1 MKKKI
6 IVTNV
11 IIVVLAL
18 LILFLSGISITK
30 SIYKKQ
36 AEERIIDVTNIYAE
50 NYSSYD
56 KVVKNVPK
64 DYRVTVVDKAGKVL
78 SDSET
83 ADVSNMENH
92 IDREEIVAAL
102 HGKTVAVTRR
112 SDTTNKDMV
121 YSAVKVNLSADD
133 YVFVRVSTPV
143 DSVNL
148 YATSTILPNFYV
160 LIAAIIAAVILSVV
174 LTKSLVKPMAEIKNS
189 LIALNNGTFTP
200 STPSEKD
207 PEINKMMSEIN
218 DIGAKLSDTITTV
231 SEDNKKLDYI
241 LNNVSDGIVVITA
254 DGNIEVMNDNAKLV
268 FGVKN
273 DAISS
278 NYTVLSAN
286 EKFISAVSDA
296 VNERINK
303 VFEFT
308 TAAHDVYLTSIRC
321 LDGGMTIIVLSDITA
336 VKHGEEIRSEFFANA
351 SHELKTPLTAIKG
364 FNDVIGMKSKDGD
377 IKTLSA
383 KIDKE
388 VNRVV
393 SLIDDMLNLSKLET
407 TNTPIVEKVDLIAV
421 AREAEESISA
431 LARDKNVNIEIS
443 GEGTV
448 DMEKDHAY
456 ELVKNLMENA
466 VRYNEDG
473 GHVIVSVDE
482 KADKVTLIVKD
493 DGIGIDEENQSRI
506 FERFYRVN
514 KSRSRETGGTGLG
527 LSIVRGIL
535 EAYGGRLAFSARRQG
550 GLVARVTVPVREVSG
565 ETSPLDDDSLATGD
579 NAVRDNRDETAS

>member
-11 IIVVLAL
+11 IIVVCAL
-18 LILFLSGISITK
+18 LVLFLSGISITK

-36 AEERIIDVTNIYAE
+36 AEERIIDVANIYAE
-50 NYSSYD
+50 NYTSSD

-64 DYRVTVVDKAGKVL
+64 DYRVTVIDKSGKVL

-92 IDREEIVAAL
+92 IDRKEIVAAL
-102 HGKTVAVTRR
+102 HGKPVAVTRR

-121 YSAVKVNLSADD
+121 YSAVKVDLSADD

-207 PEINKMMSEIN
+207 PEINKMLSEIN
-218 DIGAKLSDTITTV
+218 DIGEKLSDTITTV

-254 DGNIEVMNDNAKLV
+254 NGNIEVMNDNAKLV
-268 FGVKN
+268 FDVKN

-364 FNDVIGMKSKDGD
+364 FNDVIGMKSKDDD
-377 IKTLSA
+377 IRTLSL

-407 TNTPIVEKVDLIAV
+407 TKTPIVEKVDLVAV
-421 AREAEESISA
+421 AYDAEESISA
-431 LARDKNVNIEIS
+431 LASDKNVNIAIS

-448 DMEKDHAY
+448 EMEKDHAY

-466 VRYNEDG
+466 VRYNEDD
-473 GHVIVSVDE
+473 GHVFVSVDE
-482 KADKVTLIVKD
+482 KADKVTLKVKD

-527 LSIVRGIL
+527 LSIVKHVAEL
-535 EAYGGRLAFSARRQG
+535 YGAKLTLSSTLGAG
-550 GLVARVTVPVREVSG
+550 TEITVSFKK
-565 ETSPLDDDSLATGD
+565 
-579 NAVRDNRDETAS
+579 

>member
-11 IIVVLAL
+11 IIVVFAL
-18 LILFLSGISITK
+18 LVLFLSGISITK

-36 AEERIIDVTNIYAE
+36 AEERIIDVANIYAE
-50 NYSSYD
+50 NYTSSD

-64 DYRVTVVDKAGKVL
+64 DYRVTVIDKSGKVL

-102 HGKTVAVTRR
+102 HGKPVAVTRR

-121 YSAVKVNLSADD
+121 YSAVKVDLSADD

-207 PEINKMMSEIN
+207 PEINKMLSEIN
-218 DIGAKLSDTITTV
+218 DIGEKLSDTITTV

-254 DGNIEVMNDNAKLV
+254 NGNIEVMNDNAKLV
-268 FGVKN
+268 FDVKN

-364 FNDVIGMKSKDGD
+364 FNDVIGMKSKDDD
-377 IKTLSA
+377 IRTLSL

-407 TNTPIVEKVDLIAV
+407 TKTPIVEKVDLVAV
-421 AREAEESISA
+421 AYDAEESISA
-431 LARDKNVNIEIS
+431 LARAKNVNIEIS

-448 DMEKDHAY
+448 EMEKDHAY

-473 GHVIVSVDE
+473 GHVFVSVDE
-482 KADKVTLIVKD
+482 KSDKVTLKVKD

-527 LSIVRGIL
+527 LSIVKHVAEL
-535 EAYGGRLAFSARRQG
+535 YGAKLTLASTLGAG
-550 GLVARVTVPVREVSG
+550 TEITVSFKK
-565 ETSPLDDDSLATGD
+565 
-579 NAVRDNRDETAS
+579 

>member
-11 IIVVLAL
+11 IIVVFAL

-50 NYSSYD
+50 NYTSSD

-121 YSAVKVNLSADD
+121 YSAVKVDLSSDD

-174 LTKSLVKPMAEIKNS
+174 LTKSLVKPMAEIKNN

-207 PEINKMMSEIN
+207 PEINKMLSEIN
-218 DIGAKLSDTITTV
+218 DIGEKLSDTITTV

-254 DGNIEVMNDNAKLV
+254 NGNIEVMNDNAKLV
-268 FGVKN
+268 FDVKN

-364 FNDVIGMKSKDGD
+364 FNDVIGMKSKDDD
-377 IKTLSA
+377 IRTLSS

-407 TNTPIVEKVDLIAV
+407 TKTPIVEKVDLVAV
-421 AREAEESISA
+421 AYDAEESISA
-431 LARDKNVNIEIS
+431 LARAKNVNIEIS

-448 DMEKDHAY
+448 EMEKDHAY

-473 GHVIVSVDE
+473 GHVLVSVDE
-482 KADKVTLIVKD
+482 KADKVTLKVKD

-527 LSIVRGIL
+527 LSIVKHVAEL
-535 EAYGGRLAFSARRQG
+535 YGAKLTLSSTLGAG
-550 GLVARVTVPVREVSG
+550 TEITVSFKK
-565 ETSPLDDDSLATGD
+565 
-579 NAVRDNRDETAS
+579 

>member
-11 IIVVLAL
+11 IIVVFAL

-30 SIYKKQ
+30 SINKKQ
-36 AEERIIDVTNIYAE
+36 AEERIIDVANIYAE
-50 NYSSYD
+50 NYTSSD

-64 DYRVTVVDKAGKVL
+64 DYRVTVVDKSGKVL

-102 HGKTVAVTRR
+102 HGKPVAVTRR
-112 SDTTNKDMV
+112 SNTTNKDMV
-121 YSAVKVNLSADD
+121 YSAVKVDLSSDD

-207 PEINKMMSEIN
+207 PEINKMLSEIN
-218 DIGAKLSDTITTV
+218 DIGKKLSDTITTV

-254 DGNIEVMNDNAKLV
+254 NGNIEVMNDNAKLI
-268 FGVKN
+268 FDVKN

-364 FNDVIGMKSKDGD
+364 FNDVIGMKSKDDD
-377 IKTLSA
+377 IRTLSS

-393 SLIDDMLNLSKLET
+393 LLIDDMLNLSKLET
-407 TNTPIVEKVDLIAV
+407 TKTPIVEKVDLVAV
-421 AREAEESISA
+421 AYDAEESISA
-431 LARDKNVNIEIS
+431 LARAKNVNIEIS

-448 DMEKDHAY
+448 EMEKDHAY

-473 GHVIVSVDE
+473 GHVFVSVDE
-482 KADKVTLIVKD
+482 KAGKVTLKVKD

-527 LSIVRGIL
+527 LSIVKHVAEL
-535 EAYGGRLAFSARRQG
+535 YGAKLTLSSTLGAG
-550 GLVARVTVPVREVSG
+550 TEITVSFKK
-565 ETSPLDDDSLATGD
+565 
-579 NAVRDNRDETAS
+579 

>member
-11 IIVVLAL
+11 IIVVFAL

-36 AEERIIDVTNIYAE
+36 AEERIIDVANIYAE
-50 NYSSYD
+50 NYTSSD

-102 HGKTVAVTRR
+102 HGKPVAVTRR

-121 YSAVKVNLSADD
+121 YSAVKVDLSSDD

-207 PEINKMMSEIN
+207 PEINKMLSEIN
-218 DIGAKLSDTITTV
+218 DIGEKLSDTITTV

-254 DGNIEVMNDNAKLV
+254 NGNIEVMNDNAKLV
-268 FGVKN
+268 FDVKN

-308 TAAHDVYLTSIRC
+308 TATHDVYLTSIRC

-364 FNDVIGMKSKDGD
+364 FNDVIGMKSKDDD
-377 IKTLSA
+377 IRTLSS

-407 TNTPIVEKVDLIAV
+407 TKTPIVEKVDLAAV
-421 AREAEESISA
+421 AYDAEESISA
-431 LARDKNVNIEIS
+431 LARAKNVNIEIS

-448 DMEKDHAY
+448 EMEKDHSY

-473 GHVIVSVDE
+473 GHVFVSVDE
-482 KADKVTLIVKD
+482 KSDKVTLKVKD

-527 LSIVRGIL
+527 LSIVKH
-535 EAYGGRLAFSARRQG
+535 
-550 GLVARVTVPVREVSG
+550 VAELYDAKLTLSSTLGAGTEITVSFKK
-565 ETSPLDDDSLATGD
+565 
-579 NAVRDNRDETAS
+579 

>member
-11 IIVVLAL
+11 IIVVFAL

-30 SIYKKQ
+30 SINKKQ
-36 AEERIIDVTNIYAE
+36 AEERIIDVANIYAE
-50 NYSSYD
+50 NYTSSD

-64 DYRVTVVDKAGKVL
+64 DYRVTVVDKSGKVL

-102 HGKTVAVTRR
+102 HGKPVAVTRR

-121 YSAVKVNLSADD
+121 YSAVKVDLSADD

-174 LTKSLVKPMAEIKNS
+174 LTKSLVKPMAEIKNN

-207 PEINKMMSEIN
+207 PEINKMLSEIN
-218 DIGAKLSDTITTV
+218 DIGEKLSDTITTV

-254 DGNIEVMNDNAKLV
+254 NGNIEVMNDNAKLI
-268 FGVKN
+268 FDVKN

-321 LDGGMTIIVLSDITA
+321 LDGDMTIIVLSDITA

-364 FNDVIGMKSKDGD
+364 FNDVIGMKSKDDD
-377 IKTLSA
+377 IRTLSS

-407 TNTPIVEKVDLIAV
+407 TKTPIVEKVDLVAV
-421 AREAEESISA
+421 AHDAEESISA

-473 GHVIVSVDE
+473 GHVFVSVDE
-482 KADKVTLIVKD
+482 KADKVTLKVKD

-527 LSIVRGIL
+527 LSIVKHVAEL
-535 EAYGGRLAFSARRQG
+535 YGARLTLSSTLGAG
-550 GLVARVTVPVREVSG
+550 TEITVSFKK
-565 ETSPLDDDSLATGD
+565 
-579 NAVRDNRDETAS
+579 

>member
-11 IIVVLAL
+11 IIVVFAL

-36 AEERIIDVTNIYAE
+36 AEERIIDVANIYAE
-50 NYSSYD
+50 NYTSSD

-64 DYRVTVVDKAGKVL
+64 DYRVTVVDKSGKVL

-102 HGKTVAVTRR
+102 HGKPVAVTRR

-121 YSAVKVNLSADD
+121 YSAVKVDLSADD

-174 LTKSLVKPMAEIKNS
+174 LTKSLVKPMAEIKNN

-207 PEINKMMSEIN
+207 PEINKMLSEIN
-218 DIGAKLSDTITTV
+218 DIGEKLSDTITTV

-241 LNNVSDGIVVITA
+241 LNNVSDGIVVITRE
-254 DGNIEVMNDNAKLV
+254 GNIEVMNDNAKLV
-268 FGVKN
+268 FDVKN

-364 FNDVIGMKSKDGD
+364 FNDVIGMKSKDDD
-377 IKTLSA
+377 IRTLSL

-407 TNTPIVEKVDLIAV
+407 TKTPIVEKVDLVAV
-421 AREAEESISA
+421 AYDAEESISA
-431 LARDKNVNIEIS
+431 LARNKNVNIEIL
-443 GEGTV
+443 GEGV
-448 DMEKDHAY
+448 VEMEKDHAY

-473 GHVIVSVDE
+473 GHVLVSVNE
-482 KADKVTLIVKD
+482 MSDKVTLKVKD

-527 LSIVRGIL
+527 LSIVKH
-535 EAYGGRLAFSARRQG
+535 
-550 GLVARVTVPVREVSG
+550 VAELYDAKLTLSSTLGAGTEITVSFKK
-565 ETSPLDDDSLATGD
+565 
-579 NAVRDNRDETAS
+579 

>member
-11 IIVVLAL
+11 IIVVFAL

-36 AEERIIDVTNIYAE
+36 AEERIIDVANIYAE
-50 NYSSYD
+50 NYTSSD

-92 IDREEIVAAL
+92 IDRKEIVAAL
-102 HGKTVAVTRR
+102 HGKPVAVTRR

-121 YSAVKVNLSADD
+121 YSAVKVDLSADD

-174 LTKSLVKPMAEIKNS
+174 LTKSLVKPMAEIKNN

-207 PEINKMMSEIN
+207 PEINKMLSEIN
-218 DIGAKLSDTITTV
+218 DIGEKLSDTITTV

-241 LNNVSDGIVVITA
+241 LNNVSDGIVVITRE
-254 DGNIEVMNDNAKLV
+254 GNIEVMNDNAKLV
-268 FGVKN
+268 FDVKN

-377 IKTLSA
+377 IGTLSA

-407 TNTPIVEKVDLIAV
+407 TKTPIVEKVDLVAV
-421 AREAEESISA
+421 AYDAEESISA
-431 LARDKNVNIEIS
+431 LARNKNVNIEIS
-443 GEGTV
+443 GEGV
-448 DMEKDHAY
+448 VEMEKDHAY

-473 GHVIVSVDE
+473 GHVFVSVDE
-482 KADKVTLIVKD
+482 KADKVTLKVKD

-527 LSIVRGIL
+527 LSIVKH
-535 EAYGGRLAFSARRQG
+535 
-550 GLVARVTVPVREVSG
+550 VAELYDAKLTLSSTLGAGTEITVSFKK
-565 ETSPLDDDSLATGD
+565 
-579 NAVRDNRDETAS
+579 

>member
-11 IIVVLAL
+11 IIVVFAL

-30 SIYKKQ
+30 SINKKQ
-36 AEERIIDVTNIYAE
+36 AEERIIDVANIYAE
-50 NYSSYD
+50 NYTSSD

-64 DYRVTVVDKAGKVL
+64 NYRVTVVDKTGKVL

-83 ADVSNMENH
+83 EDVSNMENH

-102 HGKTVAVTRR
+102 HGKPVAVTRR

-121 YSAVKVNLSADD
+121 YSAVKVDLSSDD

-174 LTKSLVKPMAEIKNS
+174 LTKSLVKPMAEIKNN

-207 PEINKMMSEIN
+207 PEINKMLSEIN
-218 DIGAKLSDTITTV
+218 DIGEKLSDTITTV

-254 DGNIEVMNDNAKLV
+254 NGNIEVMNDNAKLV
-268 FGVKN
+268 FDVKN

-364 FNDVIGMKSKDGD
+364 FNDVIGMKSKDDD
-377 IKTLSA
+377 IRTLSA

-407 TNTPIVEKVDLIAV
+407 TKTPIVEKVDLVAV
-421 AREAEESISA
+421 AYDAEESISA

-448 DMEKDHAY
+448 EMEKDHAY

-473 GHVIVSVDE
+473 GHVFVSVDE
-482 KADKVTLIVKD
+482 KSDKVTLKVKD

-527 LSIVRGIL
+527 LSIVKH
-535 EAYGGRLAFSARRQG
+535 
-550 GLVARVTVPVREVSG
+550 VAELYDAKLTLSSTLGAGTEITVSFKK
-565 ETSPLDDDSLATGD
+565 
-579 NAVRDNRDETAS
+579 

>member
-11 IIVVLAL
+11 IIVVFAL
-18 LILFLSGISITK
+18 LVLFLSGISITK

-36 AEERIIDVTNIYAE
+36 AEERIIDVANIYAE
-50 NYSSYD
+50 NYTSFD

-64 DYRVTVVDKAGKVL
+64 DYRVTVVDKSGKVL

-102 HGKTVAVTRR
+102 HGKSVAVTRR

-121 YSAVKVNLSADD
+121 YSAVKVNLSSDD

-160 LIAAIIAAVILSVV
+160 LIAAIIAAVILSIV

-218 DIGAKLSDTITTV
+218 DIGEKLSDTITTV

-254 DGNIEVMNDNAKLV
+254 DGNIEIMNDNAKLV
-268 FGVKN
+268 FDVKN

-336 VKHGEEIRSEFFANA
+336 VKQGEEIRSEFFANA

-364 FNDVIGMKSKDGD
+364 FNDIIGMKSKDDD
-377 IKTLSA
+377 IRTLSS

-407 TNTPIVEKVDLIAV
+407 TKTPIVEKVDLVAV
-421 AREAEESISA
+421 AYDAEESISA

-482 KADKVTLIVKD
+482 KADKVTLKVKD

-527 LSIVRGIL
+527 LSIVKH
-535 EAYGGRLAFSARRQG
+535 
-550 GLVARVTVPVREVSG
+550 VAELNGAKLTLSSTLGAGTEITVSFKK
-565 ETSPLDDDSLATGD
+565 
-579 NAVRDNRDETAS
+579 

>member
-11 IIVVLAL
+11 IIVVFAL

-36 AEERIIDVTNIYAE
+36 AEERIIDVANIYAE
-50 NYSSYD
+50 NYTSSD

-64 DYRVTVVDKAGKVL
+64 DYRVTVVDKSGKVL

-102 HGKTVAVTRR
+102 HGKPVAVTRR

-121 YSAVKVNLSADD
+121 YSAVKVDLSADD

-174 LTKSLVKPMAEIKNS
+174 LTKSLVKPMAEIKNN

-207 PEINKMMSEIN
+207 PEINKMLSEIN
-218 DIGAKLSDTITTV
+218 DIGEKLSDTITTV

-241 LNNVSDGIVVITA
+241 LNNVSDGIVVITRE
-254 DGNIEVMNDNAKLV
+254 GNIEVMNDNAKLV
-268 FGVKN
+268 FDVKN

-296 VNERINK
+296 VSERINK

-377 IKTLSA
+377 IGTLSA

-407 TNTPIVEKVDLIAV
+407 TKTPIVEKVDLVAV
-421 AREAEESISA
+421 AYDAEESISA
-431 LARDKNVNIEIS
+431 LARNKNVNIEIS
-443 GEGTV
+443 GEGV
-448 DMEKDHAY
+448 VEMEKDHAY

-473 GHVIVSVDE
+473 GHVFVSVDE
-482 KADKVTLIVKD
+482 KSDKVTLKVKD

-527 LSIVRGIL
+527 LSIVKH
-535 EAYGGRLAFSARRQG
+535 
-550 GLVARVTVPVREVSG
+550 VAELYDAKLTLSSTLGAGTEITVSFKK
-565 ETSPLDDDSLATGD
+565 
-579 NAVRDNRDETAS
+579 

>member
-36 AEERIIDVTNIYAE
+36 AEERIIDVTNIFAE

-407 TNTPIVEKVDLIAV
+407 TKTPIVEKVDLIAV
-421 AREAEESISA
+421 ARDAEESISA

-448 DMEKDHAY
+448 EMEKDHAY

-473 GHVIVSVDE
+473 GHVFVSVDE
-482 KADKVTLIVKD
+482 KTDKVTLKVKD

-527 LSIVRGIL
+527 LSIVKHVAEL
-535 EAYGGRLAFSARRQG
+535 YGAKLTLSSTLGAG
-550 GLVARVTVPVREVSG
+550 TEITVSFKK
-565 ETSPLDDDSLATGD
+565 
-579 NAVRDNRDETAS
+579 

>member
-11 IIVVLAL
+11 IIVVFAL

-50 NYSSYD
+50 NYTSSD

-64 DYRVTVVDKAGKVL
+64 DYRVTVVDKSGKVL

-102 HGKTVAVTRR
+102 HGKPVAVTRR
-112 SDTTNKDMV
+112 SNTTNKDMV
-121 YSAVKVNLSADD
+121 YSAVKVDLSADD

-160 LIAAIIAAVILSVV
+160 LIAAIFAAVILSVV

-207 PEINKMMSEIN
+207 PEINKMLSEIN
-218 DIGAKLSDTITTV
+218 DIGEKLSDTITTV

-254 DGNIEVMNDNAKLV
+254 NGNIEVMNDNAKLV
-268 FGVKN
+268 FDVKN

-364 FNDVIGMKSKDGD
+364 FNDVIGMKSKDDD
-377 IKTLSA
+377 IRTLSS

-407 TNTPIVEKVDLIAV
+407 TKTPIVEKVDLVAV
-421 AREAEESISA
+421 AYDAEESISA
-431 LARDKNVNIEIS
+431 LARAKNVNIEIS

-448 DMEKDHAY
+448 EMEKDHAY

-473 GHVIVSVDE
+473 GHVFVSVDE
-482 KADKVTLIVKD
+482 KSDKVTLKVKD

-527 LSIVRGIL
+527 LSIVKHVAEL
-535 EAYGGRLAFSARRQG
+535 YGAKLTLASTLGAG
-550 GLVARVTVPVREVSG
+550 TEITVSFKK
-565 ETSPLDDDSLATGD
+565 
-579 NAVRDNRDETAS
+579 

>member
-11 IIVVLAL
+11 IIVVFAL

-36 AEERIIDVTNIYAE
+36 AEERIIDVANIYAE
-50 NYSSYD
+50 NYTSSD

-64 DYRVTVVDKAGKVL
+64 DYRVTVVDKSGKVL

-102 HGKTVAVTRR
+102 HGKPVAVTRR

-207 PEINKMMSEIN
+207 PEINKMLSEIN
-218 DIGAKLSDTITTV
+218 DIGEKLSDTITTV

-241 LNNVSDGIVVITA
+241 LNNVSDGIVVITRE
-254 DGNIEVMNDNAKLV
+254 GNIEVMNDNAKLV
-268 FGVKN
+268 FDVKN

-377 IKTLSA
+377 IGTLSA

-407 TNTPIVEKVDLIAV
+407 TKTPIVEKVDLVAV
-421 AREAEESISA
+421 AYDAEESISA
-431 LARDKNVNIEIS
+431 LARNKNVNIEIS
-443 GEGTV
+443 GEGV
-448 DMEKDHAY
+448 VEMEKDHAY

-473 GHVIVSVDE
+473 GHVFVSVDE
-482 KADKVTLIVKD
+482 KTDKVTLKVKD

-527 LSIVRGIL
+527 LSIVKHVAEL
-535 EAYGGRLAFSARRQG
+535 YGAKLTLSSTLGAG
-550 GLVARVTVPVREVSG
+550 TEITVSFKK
-565 ETSPLDDDSLATGD
+565 
-579 NAVRDNRDETAS
+579 

>member
-11 IIVVLAL
+11 IIVVFAL

-36 AEERIIDVTNIYAE
+36 AEERIIDVANIYAE
-50 NYSSYD
+50 NYTSSD

-64 DYRVTVVDKAGKVL
+64 DYRVTVVDKSGKVL

-92 IDREEIVAAL
+92 IDRKEIVAAL
-102 HGKTVAVTRR
+102 HGKPVAVTRR

-121 YSAVKVNLSADD
+121 YSAVKVDLSADD

-207 PEINKMMSEIN
+207 PEINKMLSEIN
-218 DIGAKLSDTITTV
+218 DIGEKLSDTITTV

-254 DGNIEVMNDNAKLV
+254 NGNIEVMNDNAKLV
-268 FGVKN
+268 FDVKN

-364 FNDVIGMKSKDGD
+364 FNDVIGMKSKDDD
-377 IKTLSA
+377 IRTLSA

-388 VNRVV
+388 VNRIV

-407 TNTPIVEKVDLIAV
+407 TKTPIVEKVDLVAV
-421 AREAEESISA
+421 AYDAEESISA

-448 DMEKDHAY
+448 EMEKDHAY

-466 VRYNEDG
+466 VRYNEDD
-473 GHVIVSVDE
+473 GHVFVSVDE
-482 KADKVTLIVKD
+482 KADKVTLKVKD

-527 LSIVRGIL
+527 LSIVKHVAEL
-535 EAYGGRLAFSARRQG
+535 YGAKLTLSSTLGAG
-550 GLVARVTVPVREVSG
+550 TEITVSFKK
-565 ETSPLDDDSLATGD
+565 
-579 NAVRDNRDETAS
+579 

>member
-11 IIVVLAL
+11 IIVVFAL

-36 AEERIIDVTNIYAE
+36 AEERIIDVANIYAE
-50 NYSSYD
+50 NYTSSD

-64 DYRVTVVDKAGKVL
+64 DYRVTVVDKSGKVL

-102 HGKTVAVTRR
+102 HGKPVAVTRR

-121 YSAVKVNLSADD
+121 YSAVKVDLSADD

-174 LTKSLVKPMAEIKNS
+174 LTKSLVKPMAEIKNN

-207 PEINKMMSEIN
+207 PEINKMLSEIN
-218 DIGAKLSDTITTV
+218 DIGEKLSDTITTV

-241 LNNVSDGIVVITA
+241 LNNVSDGIVVITRE
-254 DGNIEVMNDNAKLV
+254 GNIEVMNDNAKLV
-268 FGVKN
+268 FDVKN

-377 IKTLSA
+377 IGTLSA

-407 TNTPIVEKVDLIAV
+407 TKTPIVEKVDLVAV
-421 AREAEESISA
+421 AYDAEESISA
-431 LARDKNVNIEIS
+431 LARNKNVNIEIS
-443 GEGTV
+443 GEGV
-448 DMEKDHAY
+448 VEMEKDHAY

-473 GHVIVSVDE
+473 GHVFVSVDE
-482 KADKVTLIVKD
+482 KADKVTLKVKD

-527 LSIVRGIL
+527 LSIVKH
-535 EAYGGRLAFSARRQG
+535 
-550 GLVARVTVPVREVSG
+550 VAELYDAKLTLSSTLGAGTEITVSFKK
-565 ETSPLDDDSLATGD
+565 
-579 NAVRDNRDETAS
+579 

>member
-11 IIVVLAL
+11 IIVVFAL
-18 LILFLSGISITK
+18 LVLFLSGISITK

-36 AEERIIDVTNIYAE
+36 AEERIIDVANIYAE
-50 NYSSYD
+50 NYTSFD

-64 DYRVTVVDKAGKVL
+64 DYRVTVVDKSGKVL

-102 HGKTVAVTRR
+102 HGKSVAVTRR

-121 YSAVKVNLSADD
+121 YSAVKVNLSSDD

-160 LIAAIIAAVILSVV
+160 LIAAIIAAVILSIV

-218 DIGAKLSDTITTV
+218 DIGEKLSDTITTV

-241 LNNVSDGIVVITA
+241 LNNVSDGIVVITG
-254 DGNIEVMNDNAKLV
+254 DGNIEIMNDNAKLV
-268 FGVKN
+268 FDVKN

-303 VFEFT
+303 VFEFM

-336 VKHGEEIRSEFFANA
+336 VKQGEEIRSEFFANA

-364 FNDVIGMKSKDGD
+364 FNDVIGMKSKDDD
-377 IKTLSA
+377 IRTLSS

-407 TNTPIVEKVDLIAV
+407 TKTPIVEKVDLVAV
-421 AREAEESISA
+421 AYDAEESISA

-466 VRYNEDG
+466 VRYNDDG

-482 KADKVTLIVKD
+482 KADKVTLKVKD

-527 LSIVRGIL
+527 LSIVKH
-535 EAYGGRLAFSARRQG
+535 
-550 GLVARVTVPVREVSG
+550 VAELYDAKLTLSSTLGAGTEITVSFKK
-565 ETSPLDDDSLATGD
+565 
-579 NAVRDNRDETAS
+579 

>member
-11 IIVVLAL
+11 IIVVCAL
-18 LILFLSGISITK
+18 LVLFLSGISITK

-36 AEERIIDVTNIYAE
+36 AEERIIDVANIYAE
-50 NYSSYD
+50 NFTSSD

-64 DYRVTVVDKAGKVL
+64 DYRVTVVDKSGKVL

-102 HGKTVAVTRR
+102 HGKPVAVTRR

-121 YSAVKVNLSADD
+121 YSAVKVDLSSDD

-207 PEINKMMSEIN
+207 PEINKMLSEIN
-218 DIGAKLSDTITTV
+218 DVGEKLSDTITTV

-254 DGNIEVMNDNAKLV
+254 NGNIEVMNDNAKLV
-268 FGVKN
+268 FDVKN

-364 FNDVIGMKSKDGD
+364 FNDVIGMKSKDDG
-377 IKTLSA
+377 IRTLSA

-407 TNTPIVEKVDLIAV
+407 TKTPIVEKVDLIAV
-421 AREAEESISA
+421 AYDAEESISA
-431 LARDKNVNIEIS
+431 LARAKNVNIEIS
-443 GEGTV
+443 GKGIVE
-448 DMEKDHAY
+448 MEKDHAY

-473 GHVIVSVDE
+473 GHVLVSVDE
-482 KADKVTLIVKD
+482 SADKVTLKVKD

-527 LSIVRGIL
+527 LSIVKHVAEL
-535 EAYGGRLAFSARRQG
+535 YGAKLTLSSTLGAG
-550 GLVARVTVPVREVSG
+550 TEITVSFKK
-565 ETSPLDDDSLATGD
+565 
-579 NAVRDNRDETAS
+579 

>member
-11 IIVVLAL
+11 IIVVCAL
-18 LILFLSGISITK
+18 LVLFLSGISITK

-36 AEERIIDVTNIYAE
+36 AEERIIDVANIYAE
-50 NYSSYD
+50 NYTSSD

-64 DYRVTVVDKAGKVL
+64 DYRVTVIDKSGKVL

-92 IDREEIVAAL
+92 IDRKEIVAAL
-102 HGKTVAVTRR
+102 HGKPVAVTRR

-121 YSAVKVNLSADD
+121 YSAVKVDLSADD

-218 DIGAKLSDTITTV
+218 DIGEKLSDTITTV

-241 LNNVSDGIVVITA
+241 LNNVSDGIVVITT

-268 FGVKN
+268 FDVKN

-296 VNERINK
+296 VDERINK

-407 TNTPIVEKVDLIAV
+407 TKTPIVEKVDIVAV
-421 AREAEESISA
+421 AYDAEESISA
-431 LARDKNVNIEIS
+431 LARAKNVNIEIS

-448 DMEKDHAY
+448 EMEKDHAY

-473 GHVIVSVDE
+473 GHVFVTVDE
-482 KADKVTLIVKD
+482 KAGKVTLKVKD

-527 LSIVRGIL
+527 LSIVKHVAEL
-535 EAYGGRLAFSARRQG
+535 YGAKLTLSSTLGAG
-550 GLVARVTVPVREVSG
+550 TEITVSFKK
-565 ETSPLDDDSLATGD
+565 
-579 NAVRDNRDETAS
+579 

>member
-6 IVTNV
+6 ILTNV
-11 IIVVLAL
+11 IIVVCAL

-30 SIYKKQ
+30 SIYTKQ
-36 AEERIIDVTNIYAE
+36 AEERIIDVANIYAE
-50 NYSSYD
+50 NYTSFD
-56 KVVKNVPK
+56 KVVKNVPD
-64 DYRVTVVDKAGKVL
+64 DYRVTVIDKSGKVL

-83 ADVSNMENH
+83 ADVTNMGNH

-102 HGKTVAVTRR
+102 NGKPVAVTRR

-121 YSAVKVNLSADD
+121 YSAVKVDLSSDD

-148 YATSTILPNFYV
+148 YATSTILPTFYV
-160 LIAAIIAAVILSVV
+160 LIAAIVAAVILSVV
-174 LTKSLVKPMAEIKNS
+174 LTKSLVKPMVDVKNN
-189 LIALNNGTFTP
+189 LIALNNGTFKPT
-200 STPSEKD
+200 TPSEKD

-218 DIGAKLSDTITTV
+218 DIGAKLSDTINTV

-241 LNNVSDGIVVITA
+241 LNNVSDGIVVLKA

-268 FGVKN
+268 FDVKD

-278 NYTVLSAN
+278 NYSVLSAN
-286 EKFISAVSDA
+286 EKFISAVNDA

-364 FNDVIGMKSKDGD
+364 FNEVIGMKSKDGD

-393 SLIDDMLNLSKLET
+393 SLIDDMLNLSKLENT
-407 TNTPIVEKVDLIAV
+407 KTPIVEKVDLISV
-421 AREAEESISA
+421 ARDAEESISP

-443 GEGTV
+443 GGGVVE
-448 DMEKDHAY
+448 MEKDHAY

-473 GHVIVSVDE
+473 GHVFVTVEE
-482 KADKVTLIVKD
+482 KANKVTLKVKD

-527 LSIVRGIL
+527 LSIVKH
-535 EAYGGRLAFSARRQG
+535 
-550 GLVARVTVPVREVSG
+550 VAELYNAKLTLSSTLGAGTEITVSFKK
-565 ETSPLDDDSLATGD
+565 
-579 NAVRDNRDETAS
+579 

>member
-11 IIVVLAL
+11 IIVVFAL
-18 LILFLSGISITK
+18 LVLFLSGISITK

-36 AEERIIDVTNIYAE
+36 AEERIIDVANIYAE
-50 NYSSYD
+50 NYTSFD

-64 DYRVTVVDKAGKVL
+64 DYRVTVVDKSGKVL

-102 HGKTVAVTRR
+102 HGKSVAVTRR

-121 YSAVKVNLSADD
+121 YSAVKVNLSSDD

-160 LIAAIIAAVILSVV
+160 LIAAIIAAVILSIV

-218 DIGAKLSDTITTV
+218 DIGEKLSDTITTV

-254 DGNIEVMNDNAKLV
+254 DGNIEIMNDNAKLV
-268 FGVKN
+268 FDVKN

-321 LDGGMTIIVLSDITA
+321 LDGGMTITVLSDITA
-336 VKHGEEIRSEFFANA
+336 VKQGEEIRSEFFANA

-364 FNDVIGMKSKDGD
+364 FNDVIGMKSKDDD
-377 IKTLSA
+377 IRTLSS

-407 TNTPIVEKVDLIAV
+407 TKTPIVEKVDLVAV
-421 AREAEESISA
+421 AYDAEESISA

-482 KADKVTLIVKD
+482 KADKVTLKVKD

-527 LSIVRGIL
+527 LSIVKHVAEL
-535 EAYGGRLAFSARRQG
+535 YGAKLTLSSTLGAG
-550 GLVARVTVPVREVSG
+550 TEITVSFKK
-565 ETSPLDDDSLATGD
+565 
-579 NAVRDNRDETAS
+579 

>member
-11 IIVVLAL
+11 IIVVFAL

-30 SIYKKQ
+30 SINKKQ
-36 AEERIIDVTNIYAE
+36 AEERIIDVANIYAE
-50 NYSSYD
+50 NYTSSD

-102 HGKTVAVTRR
+102 HGKPVAVTRR

-121 YSAVKVNLSADD
+121 YSAVKVDLSADD

-207 PEINKMMSEIN
+207 PEINKMLSEIN
-218 DIGAKLSDTITTV
+218 DIGEKLSDTITTV

-254 DGNIEVMNDNAKLV
+254 NGNIEVMNDNAKLV
-268 FGVKN
+268 FDVKN

-364 FNDVIGMKSKDGD
+364 FNDVIGMKSKDDD
-377 IKTLSA
+377 IRTLSS

-407 TNTPIVEKVDLIAV
+407 TKTPIVEKVDLVAV
-421 AREAEESISA
+421 AYDAEESISA
-431 LARDKNVNIEIS
+431 LARAKNVNIEIS
-443 GEGTV
+443 GEGV
-448 DMEKDHAY
+448 VEMEKDHAY

-466 VRYNEDG
+466 VRYNEAG
-473 GHVIVSVDE
+473 GHVFVSVDE
-482 KADKVTLIVKD
+482 KSDKVTLKVKD

-527 LSIVRGIL
+527 LSIVKHVAEL
-535 EAYGGRLAFSARRQG
+535 YGAKLTLSSTLGAG
-550 GLVARVTVPVREVSG
+550 TEITVSFKK
-565 ETSPLDDDSLATGD
+565 
-579 NAVRDNRDETAS
+579 

>member
-407 TNTPIVEKVDLIAV
+407 TKTPIVEKVDLIAV

-448 DMEKDHAY
+448 EMEKDHAY

-473 GHVIVSVDE
+473 GHVFVSVDE
-482 KADKVTLIVKD
+482 KTDKVTLKVKD

-527 LSIVRGIL
+527 LSIVKHVAEL
-535 EAYGGRLAFSARRQG
+535 YGAKLTLSSTLGAG
-550 GLVARVTVPVREVSG
+550 TEITVSFKK
-565 ETSPLDDDSLATGD
+565 
-579 NAVRDNRDETAS
+579 

>member
-364 FNDVIGMKSKDGD
+364 FNDLIGIKSKDGD

-407 TNTPIVEKVDLIAV
+407 TKTPIVEKVDIIAV

-448 DMEKDHAY
+448 EMEKDHAY

-473 GHVIVSVDE
+473 GHVFVSVDE
-482 KADKVTLIVKD
+482 KTDKVTLKVKD

-527 LSIVRGIL
+527 LSIVKHVAEL
-535 EAYGGRLAFSARRQG
+535 YGAKLTLSSTLGAG
-550 GLVARVTVPVREVSG
+550 TEITVSFKK
-565 ETSPLDDDSLATGD
+565 
-579 NAVRDNRDETAS
+579 

>member
-11 IIVVLAL
+11 IIVVFAL

-36 AEERIIDVTNIYAE
+36 AEERIIDVANIYAE
-50 NYSSYD
+50 NYTSSD

-64 DYRVTVVDKAGKVL
+64 DYRVTVVDKSGKVL

-102 HGKTVAVTRR
+102 LGKPVAVTRR

-121 YSAVKVNLSADD
+121 YSAVKVDLSADD

-174 LTKSLVKPMAEIKNS
+174 LTKSLVKPMTEIKNS

-207 PEINKMMSEIN
+207 PEINKMLSEIN
-218 DIGAKLSDTITTV
+218 DIGEKLSDTITTV

-254 DGNIEVMNDNAKLV
+254 NGNIEVMNDNAKLV
-268 FGVKN
+268 FDVKN

-286 EKFISAVSDA
+286 EKFISSVSDA

-364 FNDVIGMKSKDGD
+364 FNDVIGMKSKDDD
-377 IKTLSA
+377 IRTLSS

-407 TNTPIVEKVDLIAV
+407 TKTPIVEKVDLVAV
-421 AREAEESISA
+421 AYDAEESISA

-448 DMEKDHAY
+448 EIEKDHAY

-466 VRYNEDG
+466 VRYNENG
-473 GHVIVSVDE
+473 GHVFVSVDD
-482 KADKVTLIVKD
+482 KSDKVTLKVKD

-527 LSIVRGIL
+527 LSIVKH
-535 EAYGGRLAFSARRQG
+535 
-550 GLVARVTVPVREVSG
+550 VAELYDAKLTLSSTLGAGTEITVSFKK
-565 ETSPLDDDSLATGD
+565 
-579 NAVRDNRDETAS
+579 

>member
-11 IIVVLAL
+11 IIVVFAL

-30 SIYKKQ
+30 SINKKQ
-36 AEERIIDVTNIYAE
+36 AEERIIDVANIYAE
-50 NYSSYD
+50 NYTSSD

-102 HGKTVAVTRR
+102 HGKPVAVTRR

-121 YSAVKVNLSADD
+121 YSAVKVDLSADD

-207 PEINKMMSEIN
+207 PEINKMLSEIN
-218 DIGAKLSDTITTV
+218 DIGEKLSDTITTV

-254 DGNIEVMNDNAKLV
+254 NGNIEVMNDNAKLV
-268 FGVKN
+268 FDVKN

-286 EKFISAVSDA
+286 EKFISSVSDA

-364 FNDVIGMKSKDGD
+364 FNDVIGMKSKDDD
-377 IKTLSA
+377 IRTLSS

-407 TNTPIVEKVDLIAV
+407 TKTPIVEKVDLVAV
-421 AREAEESISA
+421 AYDAEESISA
-431 LARDKNVNIEIS
+431 LARAKNVNIEIS
-443 GEGTV
+443 GEGTIE
-448 DMEKDHAY
+448 MEKDHAY

-466 VRYNEDG
+466 VRYNENG
-473 GHVIVSVDE
+473 GHVFVSVDE
-482 KADKVTLIVKD
+482 KADKVTLKVKD

-527 LSIVRGIL
+527 LSIVKHVAEL
-535 EAYGGRLAFSARRQG
+535 YGAKLTLSSTLGAG
-550 GLVARVTVPVREVSG
+550 TEITVSFKK
-565 ETSPLDDDSLATGD
+565 
-579 NAVRDNRDETAS
+579 

>member
-11 IIVVLAL
+11 IIVVFAL

-30 SIYKKQ
+30 SINKKQ
-36 AEERIIDVTNIYAE
+36 AEERIIDVANIYAE
-50 NYSSYD
+50 NYTSSD

-83 ADVSNMENH
+83 ANVSNMEKH

-121 YSAVKVNLSADD
+121 YSAVKVDLSSDD

-207 PEINKMMSEIN
+207 PEINKMLSEIN
-218 DIGAKLSDTITTV
+218 DIGEKLSDTITTV

-254 DGNIEVMNDNAKLV
+254 NGNIEVMNDNAKLV
-268 FGVKN
+268 FDVKN

-364 FNDVIGMKSKDGD
+364 FNDVIGMKSKDDD
-377 IKTLSA
+377 IRTLSS

-407 TNTPIVEKVDLIAV
+407 TKTPIVEKVDLVAV
-421 AREAEESISA
+421 AYDAEESISA

-448 DMEKDHAY
+448 EMEKDHAY

-466 VRYNEDG
+466 VRYNEVG

-482 KADKVTLIVKD
+482 KADKVTLKVKD

-527 LSIVRGIL
+527 LSIVKHVAEL
-535 EAYGGRLAFSARRQG
+535 YGAKLTLSSTLGAG
-550 GLVARVTVPVREVSG
+550 TEITVSFKK
-565 ETSPLDDDSLATGD
+565 
-579 NAVRDNRDETAS
+579 

>member
-11 IIVVLAL
+11 IIVVFAL
-18 LILFLSGISITK
+18 LVLFLSGISITK

-36 AEERIIDVTNIYAE
+36 AEERIIDVANIYAE
-50 NYSSYD
+50 NYTSFD

-64 DYRVTVVDKAGKVL
+64 DYRVTVVDKSGKVL

-102 HGKTVAVTRR
+102 HGKSVAVTRR

-121 YSAVKVNLSADD
+121 YSAVKVNLSSDD

-160 LIAAIIAAVILSVV
+160 LIAAIIAAVILSIV

-218 DIGAKLSDTITTV
+218 DIGEKLSDTITTV

-254 DGNIEVMNDNAKLV
+254 DGNIEIMNDNAKLV
-268 FGVKN
+268 FDVKN

-336 VKHGEEIRSEFFANA
+336 VKQGEEIRSEFFANA

-364 FNDVIGMKSKDGD
+364 FNDVIGMKSKDDD
-377 IKTLSA
+377 IRTLSS

-407 TNTPIVEKVDLIAV
+407 TKTPIVEKVDLVAV
-421 AREAEESISA
+421 AYDAEESISA

-473 GHVIVSVDE
+473 GHVIVTVDE
-482 KADKVTLIVKD
+482 KADKVTLKVKD

-527 LSIVRGIL
+527 LSIVKHVAEL
-535 EAYGGRLAFSARRQG
+535 YGAKLTLSSTLGAG
-550 GLVARVTVPVREVSG
+550 TEITVSFKK
-565 ETSPLDDDSLATGD
+565 
-579 NAVRDNRDETAS
+579 

>member
-11 IIVVLAL
+11 IIVVFAL

-50 NYSSYD
+50 NYSSSD

-83 ADVSNMENH
+83 ADVSSMENH
-92 IDREEIVAAL
+92 IDRKEIVAAL
-102 HGKTVAVTRR
+102 HGKPVAVTRR

-207 PEINKMMSEIN
+207 PEINKMLSEIN
-218 DIGAKLSDTITTV
+218 DIGEKLSDTITTV

-254 DGNIEVMNDNAKLV
+254 NGNIEVMNDNAKLV
-268 FGVKN
+268 FDVKN

-364 FNDVIGMKSKDGD
+364 FNDVIGMKSKDDD
-377 IKTLSA
+377 IRTLSS

-407 TNTPIVEKVDLIAV
+407 TKTPIVEKVDLVAV
-421 AREAEESISA
+421 AYDAEESISA
-431 LARDKNVNIEIS
+431 LARAKNVNIEIS

-448 DMEKDHAY
+448 EMEKDHAY

-466 VRYNEDG
+466 VRYNEDD
-473 GHVIVSVDE
+473 GHVFVSVDE
-482 KADKVTLIVKD
+482 KADKVTLKVKD

-527 LSIVRGIL
+527 LSIVKHVAEL
-535 EAYGGRLAFSARRQG
+535 YGAKLTLSSTLGAG
-550 GLVARVTVPVREVSG
+550 TEITVSFKK
-565 ETSPLDDDSLATGD
+565 
-579 NAVRDNRDETAS
+579 

>member
-11 IIVVLAL
+11 IIVVFAL

-36 AEERIIDVTNIYAE
+36 AEERIIDVANIYAE
-50 NYSSYD
+50 NYTSFD

-64 DYRVTVVDKAGKVL
+64 DYRVTVVDKSGKVL

-121 YSAVKVNLSADD
+121 YSAVKVNLSSDD

-160 LIAAIIAAVILSVV
+160 LIAAIIAAVILSIV

-200 STPSEKD
+200 YTPSEKD

-218 DIGAKLSDTITTV
+218 DIGEKLSDTITTV

-241 LNNVSDGIVVITA
+241 LNNVSDGIVVITG
-254 DGNIEVMNDNAKLV
+254 DGNIEIMNDNAKLV
-268 FGVKN
+268 FDVKN

-336 VKHGEEIRSEFFANA
+336 VKQGEEIRSEFFANA

-364 FNDVIGMKSKDGD
+364 FNDVIGMKSKYDD
-377 IKTLSA
+377 IRTLSS

-407 TNTPIVEKVDLIAV
+407 TKTPIVEKVDLVAV
-421 AREAEESISA
+421 AYDAEESISA

-466 VRYNEDG
+466 VRYNDDG

-482 KADKVTLIVKD
+482 KADKVTLKVKD

-527 LSIVRGIL
+527 LSIVKHVAEL
-535 EAYGGRLAFSARRQG
+535 YGAKLTLSSTLGAG
-550 GLVARVTVPVREVSG
+550 TEITVSFKK
-565 ETSPLDDDSLATGD
+565 
-579 NAVRDNRDETAS
+579 

>member
-364 FNDVIGMKSKDGD
+364 FNDVIGIKSKDGD

-407 TNTPIVEKVDLIAV
+407 TKTPIVEKVDLIAV

-431 LARDKNVNIEIS
+431 LARDKNVNIDIS

-448 DMEKDHAY
+448 EMEKDHAY

-473 GHVIVSVDE
+473 GHVFVSVDE
-482 KADKVTLIVKD
+482 KTDKVTLKVKD

-527 LSIVRGIL
+527 LSIVKHVAEL
-535 EAYGGRLAFSARRQG
+535 YGAKLTLSSTLGAG
-550 GLVARVTVPVREVSG
+550 TEITVSFKK
-565 ETSPLDDDSLATGD
+565 
-579 NAVRDNRDETAS
+579 

>member
-448 DMEKDHAY
+448 EMEKDHAY

-473 GHVIVSVDE
+473 GHVFVSVDE
-482 KADKVTLIVKD
+482 KTDKVTLKVKD

-527 LSIVRGIL
+527 LSIVKHVAEL
-535 EAYGGRLAFSARRQG
+535 YGAKLTLSSTLGAG
-550 GLVARVTVPVREVSG
+550 TEITVSFKK
-565 ETSPLDDDSLATGD
+565 
-579 NAVRDNRDETAS
+579 

>member
-11 IIVVLAL
+11 IIVVFAL

-36 AEERIIDVTNIYAE
+36 AEERIIDVANIYAE
-50 NYSSYD
+50 NYTSSD

-64 DYRVTVVDKAGKVL
+64 DYRVTVVDKSGKVL

-102 HGKTVAVTRR
+102 HGKPVAVTRR

-121 YSAVKVNLSADD
+121 YSAVKVDLSADD

-207 PEINKMMSEIN
+207 PEINKMLSEIN
-218 DIGAKLSDTITTV
+218 DIGEKLSDTITTV

-254 DGNIEVMNDNAKLV
+254 NGNIEVMNDNAKLV
-268 FGVKN
+268 FDVKN

-336 VKHGEEIRSEFFANA
+336 VKQGEEIRSEFFANA

-407 TNTPIVEKVDLIAV
+407 TKTPIFEKVDLVAV
-421 AREAEESISA
+421 ARDAEESISA
-431 LARDKNVNIEIS
+431 LARAKNVNIEIS

-448 DMEKDHAY
+448 EMEKDHAY

-473 GHVIVSVDE
+473 GHVFVSVDE
-482 KADKVTLIVKD
+482 KADKVTLKVKD

-527 LSIVRGIL
+527 LSIVKHVAEL
-535 EAYGGRLAFSARRQG
+535 YGARLTLSSTLGAG
-550 GLVARVTVPVREVSG
+550 TEITVSFKK
-565 ETSPLDDDSLATGD
+565 
-579 NAVRDNRDETAS
+579 

>member
-11 IIVVLAL
+11 IIVVFAL

-36 AEERIIDVTNIYAE
+36 AEERIIDVANIYAE
-50 NYSSYD
+50 NYTSSD

-64 DYRVTVVDKAGKVL
+64 DYRVTVVDKSGKVL

-102 HGKTVAVTRR
+102 HGKPVAVTRR

-121 YSAVKVNLSADD
+121 YSAVKVDLSADD

-207 PEINKMMSEIN
+207 PEINKMLSEIN
-218 DIGAKLSDTITTV
+218 DIGEKLSDTITTV

-241 LNNVSDGIVVITA
+241 LNNVSDGIVVITRE
-254 DGNIEVMNDNAKLV
+254 GNIEVMNDNAKLV
-268 FGVKN
+268 FDVKN

-377 IKTLSA
+377 IRTLSA

-407 TNTPIVEKVDLIAV
+407 TKTPIVEKVDLVAV
-421 AREAEESISA
+421 AYDAEESISA

-443 GEGTV
+443 GEGV
-448 DMEKDHAY
+448 VEMEKDHAY
-456 ELVKNLMENA
+456 ELVKNLMENS

-473 GHVIVSVDE
+473 GHVFVSVDE
-482 KADKVTLIVKD
+482 KTDKVTLKVKD

-527 LSIVRGIL
+527 LSIVKHVAEL
-535 EAYGGRLAFSARRQG
+535 YGAKLTLSSTLGAG
-550 GLVARVTVPVREVSG
+550 TEITVSFKK
-565 ETSPLDDDSLATGD
+565 
-579 NAVRDNRDETAS
+579 

>member
-11 IIVVLAL
+11 IIVVFAL

-36 AEERIIDVTNIYAE
+36 AEERIIDVANIYAE
-50 NYSSYD
+50 NYTSSD

-64 DYRVTVVDKAGKVL
+64 DYRVTVVDKSGKVL

-102 HGKTVAVTRR
+102 HGKPVAVTRR

-121 YSAVKVNLSADD
+121 YSAVKVDLSADD

-174 LTKSLVKPMAEIKNS
+174 LTKSLVKPMAEIKNN

-207 PEINKMMSEIN
+207 PEINKMLSEIN
-218 DIGAKLSDTITTV
+218 DIGEKLSDTITTV

-241 LNNVSDGIVVITA
+241 LNNVSDGIVVITRE
-254 DGNIEVMNDNAKLV
+254 GNIEVMNDNAKLV
-268 FGVKN
+268 FDVKN

-336 VKHGEEIRSEFFANA
+336 VKHGEKIRSEFFANA

-377 IKTLSA
+377 IGTLSA

-407 TNTPIVEKVDLIAV
+407 TKTPIVEKVDLVAV
-421 AREAEESISA
+421 AYDAEESISA
-431 LARDKNVNIEIS
+431 LARNKNVNIEIS
-443 GEGTV
+443 GEGV
-448 DMEKDHAY
+448 VEMEKDHAY

-473 GHVIVSVDE
+473 GHVFVSVDE
-482 KADKVTLIVKD
+482 KSDKVTLKVKD

-527 LSIVRGIL
+527 LSIVKH
-535 EAYGGRLAFSARRQG
+535 
-550 GLVARVTVPVREVSG
+550 VAELYDAKLTLSSTLGAGTEITVSFKK
-565 ETSPLDDDSLATGD
+565 
-579 NAVRDNRDETAS
+579 

>member
-11 IIVVLAL
+11 IIVVFAL
-18 LILFLSGISITK
+18 LVLFLSGISITK

-36 AEERIIDVTNIYAE
+36 AEERIIDVANIYAE
-50 NYSSYD
+50 NYTSFD

-64 DYRVTVVDKAGKVL
+64 DYRVTVVDKSGKVL

-102 HGKTVAVTRR
+102 HGKSVAVTRR

-121 YSAVKVNLSADD
+121 YSAVKVNLSSDD

-160 LIAAIIAAVILSVV
+160 LIAAIIAAVILSIV

-218 DIGAKLSDTITTV
+218 DIGEKLSDTITTV

-254 DGNIEVMNDNAKLV
+254 DGNIEIMNDNAKLV
-268 FGVKN
+268 FDVKN

-296 VNERINK
+296 VNKRINK

-336 VKHGEEIRSEFFANA
+336 VKQGEEIRSEFFANA

-364 FNDVIGMKSKDGD
+364 FNDVIGMKSKDDD
-377 IKTLSA
+377 IRTLSS

-407 TNTPIVEKVDLIAV
+407 TKTPIVEKVDLVAV
-421 AREAEESISA
+421 AYDAEESISA

-482 KADKVTLIVKD
+482 KADKVTLKVKD

-527 LSIVRGIL
+527 LSIVKHVAEL
-535 EAYGGRLAFSARRQG
+535 YGAKLTLSSTLGAG
-550 GLVARVTVPVREVSG
+550 TEITVSFKK
-565 ETSPLDDDSLATGD
+565 
-579 NAVRDNRDETAS
+579 

>member
-11 IIVVLAL
+11 IIVVFAL
-18 LILFLSGISITK
+18 LVLFLSGISITK

-36 AEERIIDVTNIYAE
+36 AEERIIDVANIYAE
-50 NYSSYD
+50 NYTSFD

-64 DYRVTVVDKAGKVL
+64 DYRVTVVDKSGKVL

-102 HGKTVAVTRR
+102 HGKSVAVTRR

-121 YSAVKVNLSADD
+121 YSAVKVNLSSDD

-160 LIAAIIAAVILSVV
+160 LIAAIIAAVILSIV

-218 DIGAKLSDTITTV
+218 DIGEKLSDTITTV

-254 DGNIEVMNDNAKLV
+254 DGNIEIMNDNAKLV
-268 FGVKN
+268 FDVKN

-336 VKHGEEIRSEFFANA
+336 VKQGEEIRSEFFANA

-364 FNDVIGMKSKDGD
+364 FNDVIGMKSKDDD
-377 IKTLSA
+377 IRTLSSI
-383 KIDKE
+383 IDKE

-407 TNTPIVEKVDLIAV
+407 TKTPIVEKVDLVAV
-421 AREAEESISA
+421 AYDAEESISA

-466 VRYNEDG
+466 VRYNDDG

-482 KADKVTLIVKD
+482 KADKVTLKVKD

-527 LSIVRGIL
+527 LSIVKH
-535 EAYGGRLAFSARRQG
+535 
-550 GLVARVTVPVREVSG
+550 VAELYDAKLTLSSTLGAGTEITVSFKK
-565 ETSPLDDDSLATGD
+565 
-579 NAVRDNRDETAS
+579 